1 MRYAVIMAGGAG
13 TRLWPMSR
21 TSKPKQ
27 MLKFIADPLAPGRSA
42 SLLQLSVGR
51 LRGLID
57 SANIYICTGAAF
69 TQQILEDLPLL
80 PAAQVLGEPIGRD
93 TANAV
98 GFSAAV
104 LAKRDPDATF
114 AVLTADHLIEPADQ
128 FQAALASAFD
138 AVEKCPDYLLTF
150 GITPTYPATGFG
162 YMQRGAELSGLPG
175 VYQVQTFK
183 EKPAAPLAQQY
194 FADPAY
200 AWNSGMFVWKAR
212 TILEQLRQHLPAA
225 YEGHMQIAAAWGT
238 PQQTAVLN
246 RIYPTLPKGPIDTA
260 VMEKAPHVA
269 LIPLNIRWLD
279 VGSWP
284 AYGQTLTPDPS
295 GNRTGGTHN
304 VRAQHLNSSNV
315 LAISEEGGHLI
326 ATINCHDLIIIH
338 TPQATVVCPAADA
351 EKIKQ
356 LVAEVEKHHGKEYV

>member
-21 TSKPKQ
+21 TGKPKQ
-27 MLKFIADPLAPGRSA
+27 LLKFIAGADGPQ
-42 SLLQLSVGR
+42 SLLQLSAHR

-57 SANIYICTGAAF
+57 PANIYICTGAAY
-69 TQQILEDLPLL
+69 TSEILADLPLL
-80 PAAQVLGEPIGRD
+80 PESQLLGEPVGRD

-104 LAKRDPDATF
+104 LAKRDPDAAF
-114 AVLTADHLIEPADQ
+114 AVLTADHIIEPIDV
-128 FQAALASAFD
+128 FQNALRTAFH
-138 AVEKCPDYLLTF
+138 AVEERPEYLLTF

-162 YMQRGAELSGLPG
+162 YVQRGDQLPGLPG
-175 VYQVQTFK
+175 VFQVRTFK
-183 EKPAAPLAQQY
+183 EKPNEALARKY
-194 FADPAY
+194 LAEGTY

-212 TILEQLRQHLPAA
+212 TILDQLRQHLPAA
-225 YEGHMQIAAAWGT
+225 YNGHMKIAAAWGT
-238 PQQTAVLN
+238 PRQSQVLN
-246 RIYPTLPKGPIDTA
+246 EIYPTLPKGPIDIA

-269 LIPLNIRWLD
+269 TIPLAVQWLD

-284 AYGQTLTPDPS
+284 AFGQTLTPDPA
-295 GNRTGGTHN
+295 GHRTAPGTL
-304 VRAQHLNSSNV
+304 AQHLDSSNI
-315 LAISEEGGHLI
+315 LAVSETPGHLL

-338 TPQATVVCPAADA
+338 TPKATLVCPSKDA

-356 LVAEVEKHHGKEYV
+356 LVALVEKHQGKDFV